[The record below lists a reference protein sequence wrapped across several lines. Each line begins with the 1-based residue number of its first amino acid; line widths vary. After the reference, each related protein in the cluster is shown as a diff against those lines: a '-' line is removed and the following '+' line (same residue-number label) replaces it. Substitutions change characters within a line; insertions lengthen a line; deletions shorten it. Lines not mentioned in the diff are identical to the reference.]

1 MTTRSDSNEGEPTP
15 GTAAEDLA
23 ACFLSQQGLRIIA
36 RNYRCRFGE
45 IDLIAKDAD
54 AVVFVEV
61 RMRRSSAFGGA
72 IGSIDRHKQKKL
84 TLTARHYLSRLATE
98 PRCRFD
104 AVLLDTLDAGRIEWL
119 RDIIS

>member
-1 MTTRSDSNEGEPTP
+1 MTTESDRTDDETP
-15 GTAAEDLA
+15 GAAAEERAARFLA
-23 ACFLSQQGLRIIA
+23 TRGLRVIA

-45 IDLIAKDAD
+45 IDLIAWDAD
-54 AVVFVEV
+54 AIVFVEV

-72 IGSIDRHKQKKL
+72 IGSIDRRKQKKL
-84 TLTARHYLSRLATE
+84 TLTARHYLSRLARE

-104 AVLLDTLDAGRIEWL
+104 AVLLYDLESDRIQWL